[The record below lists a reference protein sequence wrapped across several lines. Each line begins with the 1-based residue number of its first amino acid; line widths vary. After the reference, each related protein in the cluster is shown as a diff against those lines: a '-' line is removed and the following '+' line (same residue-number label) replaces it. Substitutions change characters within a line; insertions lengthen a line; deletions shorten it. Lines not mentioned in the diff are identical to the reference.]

1 MLHRSDLANM
11 KSNIINHLRHVALQH
26 KYLLILVAALLG
38 IVAIMNGYDIHFN
51 ELDIEKNEDKLEHF
65 KVRPEAENLI
75 RFGIRKKE
83 GEGGEAIFEMEKLF

>member
-1 MLHRSDLANM
+1 MNRKN
-11 KSNIINHLRHVALQH
+11 R
-26 KYLLILVAALLG
+26 KYLIMLVIAFATVL
-38 IVAIMNGYDIHFN
+38 AIMNGYDIHFN

-75 RFGIRKKE
+75 GFGIKKKE